1 MTTKQATDLVN
12 GWMQADSGRNDA
24 LAFTYLQDQMDE
36 EDGYE
41 HEDGDEALFLKDF
54 VQDNI
59 KADHADYLA
68 DLLDEAVDSA
78 DYTTIA
84 AELMAANAE

>member
-12 GWMQADSGRNDA
+12 GWMQADAGRNDK
-24 LAFTYLQDQMDE
+24 LAFDYLQEQMDE

-41 HEDGDEALFLKDF
+41 HEDGDEAAFLKDF
-54 VQDNI
+54 VSDNI

-78 DYTTIA
+78 DFATIA